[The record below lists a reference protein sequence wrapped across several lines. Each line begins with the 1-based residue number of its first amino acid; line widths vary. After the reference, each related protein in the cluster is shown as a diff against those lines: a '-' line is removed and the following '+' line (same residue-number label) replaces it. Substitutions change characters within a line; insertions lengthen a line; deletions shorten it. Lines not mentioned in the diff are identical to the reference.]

1 VSADQVEAV
10 KSGYAFGTPALDLGA
25 LVVDGGSADS
35 SAPVRVPLAMLNR
48 HGTARPG
55 PARHGPAR
63 PGRGRDRHR
72 QDQPDVL
79 AQLGNRIQH
88 ALRACTPDDA
98 KALKATSSTFPTS
111 GYDLEEVLTQLGT
124 GEAIVTVLGEK
135 GAPTPVAWTRLRAP
149 QSLMA
154 EAPAAL
160 LEETTKNSLLYSKYA
175 APMDRESAYEM
186 LLSRLNPQ
194 ATTAEQGSYPQGG
207 PQAPHKAATKA
218 AKEEPGMVS
227 RSSSRRTTQTLIKS
241 AAAAAGAVIVRS
253 IFGTARRSK
262 K

>member
-1 VSADQVEAV
+1 MSADQVEAV

-35 SAPVRVPLAMLNR
+35 SAPV
-48 HGTARPG
+48 
-55 PARHGPAR
+55 
-63 PGRGRDRHR
+63 
-72 QDQPDVL
+72 
-79 AQLGNRIQH
+79 
-88 ALRACTPDDA
+88 
-98 KALKATSSTFPTS
+98 
-111 GYDLEEVLTQLGT
+111 
-124 GEAIVTVLGEK
+124 
-135 GAPTPVAWTRLRAP
+135 AWLRAP

-154 EAPAAL
+154 
-160 LEETTKNSLLYSKYA
+160 
-175 APMDRESAYEM
+175 EM

-218 AKEEPGMVS
+218 AKEEPGMVEQVLKS
-227 RSSSRRTTQTLIKS
+227 RTTQTLIKS
-241 AAAAAGAVIVRS
+241 AAAAAGAAIVRS